1 MYMINESKV
10 LKGSNSSNLKL
21 NMLKLT
27 EKAATCHCPTL
38 NAETW
43 FICTGTI
50 HKDMFIVSEKDM
62 MCATSD
68 RHQKSLE
75 KHCRELEII
84 RELNQSQA

>member
-10 LKGSNSSNLKL
+10 LKGSNSFNLQL
-21 NMLKLT
+21 STLKLT

-50 HKDMFIVSEKDM
+50 HEDMFIVSEKDM
-62 MCATSD
+62 ICATSD
-68 RHQKSLE
+68 HHQQRLE
-75 KHCRELEII
+75 KHCGELDFMK
-84 RELNQSQA
+84 